1 MCHTVSI
8 NEQMWHRHTDHL
20 REREIN
26 EDEWSGDTEDL
37 QQESL
42 EAADSQDRIP
52 EESLAN
58 PC

>member
-1 MCHTVSI
+1 
-8 NEQMWHRHTDHL
+8 MWHRHTDHL